1 MHIAKGG
8 YREDLKQYFRSKME
22 ANTARYF
29 NLRKCD
35 WEYEPFEYC
44 FDKIKRGQRYYKP
57 DFVIYYLDTSFLI
70 EVKGWFRPEDK
81 TKLRRFKKYYPEE
94 FAKLK
99 FIIPD
104 KYSRS
109 KANGGM
115 IKFLCDDLGIDF
127 EEIISYKEMDKY
139 GKLIPGWE

>member
-1 MHIAKGG
+1 MEVAKSG

-22 ANTARYF
+22 ANVARYYRYMGE
-29 NLRKCD
+29 LYIY
-35 WEYEPFEYC
+35 EYMEFE
-44 FDKIKRGQRYYKP
+44 FKKIKRGSRFYKQ
-57 DFVIYYLDTSFLI
+57 DFFLAVVNRWV
-70 EVKGWFRPEDK
+70 EVKDWFRKSDK

-94 FAKLK
+94 FVRLK

-109 KANGGM
+109 KANGEM

-127 EEIISYKEMDKY
+127 NDIMNYKEIEKY
-139 GKLIPGWE
+139 SKLIPGWE

>member
-8 YREDLKQYFRSKME
+8 FRKDLGIYVRSKME
-22 ANTARYF
+22 ANIARYYTYLKINWF
-29 NLRKCD
+29 
-35 WEYEPFEYC
+35 YEPREYKFE
-44 FDKIKRGQRYYKP
+44 KIKRGTRYYKP
-57 DFVIYYLDTSFLI
+57 DFYLAAPIRLFI
-70 EVKGWFRPEDK
+70 EVKGYFNQIDK

-94 FAKLK
+94 FNKLK

-109 KANGGM
+109 KANGEM

-127 EEIISYKEMDKY
+127 NDIINYKEIEEQ